1 MVGIGGDEATKR
13 VIAVVLTAAAAIITV
28 LDEASVPPL
37 VTLL

>member
-1 MVGIGGDEATKR
+1 MVGIGGDEAAKP
-13 VIAVVLTAAAAIITV
+13 VITVVLTAFAAVITV